1 MSRRQSFKY
10 RNTDELAQAIVS
22 LACLIKDE
30 AWVAEH
36 RKAHDT
42 TTLQRLQ
49 GCARIAMDNYD
60 PETFVHQV
68 LAYIADESAPIKP
81 KLSIVR
87 TQ

>member
-1 MSRRQSFKY
+1 MSKRAQFKY

-36 RKAHDT
+36 REASHT
-42 TTLQRLQ
+42 TTLERLQ
-49 GCARIAMDNYD
+49 GCARLSMENHN

-68 LAYIADESAPIKP
+68 LAYIADASPSGKP
-81 KLSIVR
+81 KLTIVHSP
-87 TQ
+87 